1 MKKLCV
7 FDLDGTLVNS
17 LSDLADAMNHAL
29 IKNGFEP
36 HEREEYRSMVGSGV
50 SILADRAVNAP
61 NKAAAPEQ
69 KESVLSDFNK
79 YYSEHN
85 LDKTAPYDGIPELLT
100 SLDGL
105 SVKYA
110 VISNKP
116 DVFTKVIIRKLF
128 PAHTFA
134 AAWGKSDRFERKPCP
149 DMLFAM
155 TAGLGIDISECLYIG
170 DSDIDVFTAKN
181 AGMDFCGVSW
191 GFRLESELLNAGAK
205 YIAHK
210 PEDILSML

>member
-17 LSDLADAMNHAL
+17 LFDLAEAMNHAL

-36 HEREEYRSMVGSGV
+36 HEREKYRRMVGSGISV
-50 SILADRAVNAP
+50 LADRAMTIPIGTAS
-61 NKAAAPEQ
+61 PEQ
-69 KESVLSDFNK
+69 KARVLADFNE
-79 YYSEHN
+79 YYTEHN
-85 LDKTAPYDGIPELLT
+85 LDKTAPYEGIPDLLT
-100 SLDGL
+100 KLDEF

-116 DVFTKVIIRKLF
+116 DVFTKVIIEKLF
-128 PAHTFA
+128 PAHKFA

-149 DMLFAM
+149 DALFAM
-155 TAGLGIDISECLYIG
+155 TAELGFDISECLYIG
-170 DSDIDVFTAKN
+170 DSDVDVFTAKN

-191 GFRLESELLNAGAK
+191 GFRLESELLNAGAE

-210 PEDILSML
+210 PEDILSVL